1 MIAQLFPSSD
11 DQFLIGLALVL
22 MTGLLFGKIAKWL
35 HIPSITGYLVG
46 GMLLG
51 PGLFA
56 LFNPSYPGIL
66 STNYIHQLRLI
77 ADIELAIIAFTI
89 GTEFKFEYLKKLGPA
104 PIIIAFLETLFAVAL
119 ITIGLLM
126 FGFPLY
132 LALAFGAVGGATAP
146 AATVMVIRQYKAKGP
161 LTEMIYSVVAIDD
174 ASGLIF
180 FGIISAVI
188 HMLVGNPSD
197 SVALFILAPFLE
209 IILSVVI
216 GICIGLSLV
225 QLMKWFTGRGNRSA
239 IIVAMVFT
247 LIAGSRLL
255 SSLLHLEISSLIA
268 AMVIGTIFTNK
279 SPHVETVMPLVERLM
294 PPLVIGFF
302 TLSGADVQFDTF
314 TWMSL
319 AMLTIYLIFR
329 TAGKLSGSYVG
340 AVMTKSPDNV
350 KKYLGFGLLPQ
361 GGIALGLS
369 IIVIDMLPVSL
380 NLPYDGTVVR
390 TVVIGAVLISEIF
403 GPIALK
409 KVLIK
414 SKEAQIHLVK

>member
-1 MIAQLFPSSD
+1 
-11 DQFLIGLALVL
+11 
-22 MTGLLFGKIAKWL
+22 
-35 HIPSITGYLVG
+35 
-46 GMLLG
+46 MLLG
-51 PGLFA
+51 PGLFTI
-56 LFNPSYPGIL
+56 FNPSYPGIL

-77 ADIELAIIAFTI
+77 ADIELAIIAFSI
-89 GTEFKFEYLKKLGPA
+89 GAEFKFEYLKKLGSA
-104 PIIIAFLETLFAVAL
+104 PIIIAFLEAFFAVAF

-132 LALAFGAVGGATAP
+132 LALAFGSVGGATAP

-188 HMLVGNPSD
+188 HMLVGNNSD
-197 SVALFILAPFLE
+197 SLALLILAPFLE
-209 IILSVVI
+209 IIISVLI
-216 GICIGLSLV
+216 GIIIGFSLV
-225 QLMKWFTGRGNRSA
+225 KMVRWFTGRGNRSA

-247 LIAGSRLL
+247 LIAVSRLL
-255 SSLLHLEISSLIA
+255 STVLNLEISSLIA

-279 SPHVETVMPLVERLM
+279 SPHVDAFMPLVERLT
-294 PPLVIGFF
+294 PPLVIMFF

-340 AVMTKSPDNV
+340 AHITKSSDNV

-369 IIVIDMLPVSL
+369 IIVIDMLPASL
-380 NLPYDGTVVR
+380 NLPYDGSVVR

-409 KVLIK
+409 KVLIQ
-414 SKEAQIHLVK
+414 SKEAQSNLVK

>member
-104 PIIIAFLETLFAVAL
+104 PIIIAFLETFFAVAF

-197 SVALFILAPFLE
+197 SVALLILAPFLE

-279 SPHVETVMPLVERLM
+279 SPHVETVMPLVERLT
-294 PPLVIGFF
+294 PPLVIMFF

-380 NLPYDGTVVR
+380 NLAYDGTVVR

-409 KVLIK
+409 KVLIQ